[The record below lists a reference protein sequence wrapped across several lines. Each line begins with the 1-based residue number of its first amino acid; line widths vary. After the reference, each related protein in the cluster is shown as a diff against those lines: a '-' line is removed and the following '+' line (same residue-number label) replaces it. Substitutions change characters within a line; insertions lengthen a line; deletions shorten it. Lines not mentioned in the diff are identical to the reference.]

1 MPEHRAV
8 IRTDALVLS
17 NTAIASDIFLLKLRT
32 PEIAR
37 DASPGQFVEVRCS
50 PTLAPLLRRPIS
62 IHRIGPRAA
71 DYRADEIALVL
82 RVIGEGS
89 RLLSQLCEGEHLDV
103 LGPLGR
109 GFRLQPGTRRVLL
122 VAGGLGLAPLV
133 AVADEAI
140 AREMSVV
147 LLEGA
152 DTAGRILPAQYLPPE
167 IEYQV
172 CTEDGSLGASG
183 MVTGL
188 CPPYLDWADQVFVCG
203 PSAMLPPL
211 VDQLRA
217 LAQSGRRLPVQ
228 VSLEARMACGMGV
241 CLSCVVET
249 RHGLKRVCRDGPV
262 FDLTEVSVW

>member
-1 MPEHRAV
+1 M

-17 NTAIASDIFLLKLRT
+17 NTAVAGDIFLLRLRA

-37 DASPGQFVEVRCS
+37 DAAPGQFVEVRCGS
-50 PTLAPLLRRPIS
+50 TLAPLLRRPIS

-71 DYRADEIALVL
+71 GYAPDEIALVI

-89 RLLSQLCEGEHLDV
+89 RLLSRLREGDTLDL

-109 GFRLQPGTRRVLL
+109 GFRLFPGTRRVLL

-133 AVADEAI
+133 ALADEAI
-140 AREMSVV
+140 AHEVNVV
-147 LLEGA
+147 LLGGA
-152 DTAGRILPAQYLPPE
+152 ETACRILPPQYLPPE
-167 IEYQV
+167 VEYQV
-172 CTEDGSLGASG
+172 CTEDGSLGACG
-183 MVTGL
+183 MVTNL
-188 CPPYLDWADQVFVCG
+188 CPPYLEWADQVFVCG
-203 PSAMLPPL
+203 PEAMLPPV

-217 LAQSGRRLPVQ
+217 LAQGGRRLPVQ

-262 FDLTEVSVW
+262 FDLTEVRVW